1 MYSVPSGTST
11 SATNSG
17 WVTTMAPGDGQRLTY
32 EDVKVGGDIPS
43 WSFDYTLPIMVRWC
57 AAVETWRRDHFD
69 YEYAVKE
76 LGLPN
81 AVGSGYWT
89 QACFYKLLYQWV
101 GDEGWVWK
109 VSHQLRGNLLPHHV
123 FTFWG
128 KVVEKSVR
136 DGLGY
141 VDLDLGLSQEDGTV
155 LSPGHATVV
164 VPLRGGKPVPYPFP
178 RAR

>member
-1 MYSVPSGTST
+1 
-11 SATNSG
+11 
-17 WVTTMAPGDGQRLTY
+17 MAAITRAERQPLTY
-32 EDVKVGGDIPS
+32 EDVEVGADIPS
-43 WSFDYTLPIMVRWC
+43 WSLDYTLPVMVRWC
-57 AAVETWRRDHFD
+57 AAVETWRRDHYDF
-69 YEYAVKE
+69 EYAVNE

-109 VSHQLRGNLLPHHV
+109 ISHQLRGHLLAHHV
-123 FTFWG
+123 FTFSA
-128 KVVEKSVR
+128 KVTGKSVE

-141 VDLDLGLSQEDGTV
+141 IDLDLDLSQEDGTV

-164 VPLRGGKPVPYPFP
+164 VPLRDGKAVPYPFRKP
-178 RAR
+178 R

>member
-1 MYSVPSGTST
+1 MTP
-11 SATNSG
+11 
-17 WVTTMAPGDGQRLTY
+17 MAQAEMQPLTY
-32 EDVKVGGDIPS
+32 EEVEIGADIPS
-43 WSFDYTLPIMVRWC
+43 WSLDYTLPVMVRWC
-57 AAVETWRRDHFD
+57 AAVETWRRDHYDF
-69 YEYAVKE
+69 EYAVNE

-109 VSHQLRGNLLPHHV
+109 VSHQLRGHLLPHHV
-123 FTFWG
+123 FTFSG
-128 KVVEKSVR
+128 RVVGKSVE

-141 VDLDLGLSQEDGTV
+141 VDLDLALSQEDDTV

-164 VPLRGGKPVPYPFP
+164 VPLRGGKAVPYPFP
-178 RAR
+178 RPR